1 MAKIIMRADV
11 KGVGKRGDIVEV
23 ADGFARNYLVPR
35 NLAMPAATGTVAQA
49 AAMRRARDL
58 RDAKDRAAA
67 ETIARELVTKTISIT
82 AKSHGERL
90 FGSIGAA
97 DIANAVAAQTGVQLD
112 KRQVNLPEPIK
123 TLGAHEVSVRL
134 HSDVQFT
141 VNLTVTPV

>member
-11 KGVGKRGDIVEV
+11 KGVGKRGDIVDV

-67 ETIARELVTKTISIT
+67 ETIARELVTKTISIA

-97 DIANAVAAQTGVQLD
+97 DIATAVAAQTGVQLD

-141 VNLTVTPV
+141 VNLTVTPA